1 MPYKSEAQ
9 RKYFNANRKKLEA
22 EGVDVAEWN
31 SSSKGKKLPEKAKKT
46 AAAIALLKLAESK
59 DESVSSRL
67 TDRLAQFSK
76 DKSKDLLSNAIGLT
90 PFLGSQMYAGR
101 YLMDPGNP
109 YPTQLHGGKK
119 NALINS
125 WFKSEKARGAAS
137 GIPADKLG
145 IKLEGGRPAVASTG
159 RKATYTPAHYDP
171 WDRTVSI
178 TKRMGRNQDHKLGIL
193 AHELGH
199 AEQYRKSNPTSKNW
213 KSLFGGRNRGILE
226 GIISHR
232 LAPLVGVAG
241 PSLTSDEGTAQTYAA
256 LGTLGQAPILA
267 SEFGASARGSRTLVN
282 YAKKS
287 GLWKNKSAL
296 EKLKFAGKSWTG
308 VPTYLL
314 TAAIAL
320 ATYLGYKATGGYA
333 KRPENNISNEI
344 SNMLARK
351 KN

>member
-22 EGVDVAEWN
+22 EGVDVDEWN
-31 SSSKGKKLPEKAKKT
+31 SSSKGKKLPNKAKKA

-67 TDRLAQFSK
+67 GQIPRDLSKNLLA
-76 DKSKDLLSNAIGLT
+76 NAIGLS
-90 PFLGSQMYAGR
+90 PILGSQMYTRR
-101 YLMDPGNP
+101 YMLDPDSP
-109 YPTQLHGGKK
+109 YSTQLHGGKK

-137 GIPADKLG
+137 GIPEGKLG

-159 RKATYTPAHYDP
+159 TATSIPSHYNP
-171 WDRTVSI
+171 LDRTVSI
-178 TKRMGRNQDHKLGIL
+178 TKVLGRNQDSKLGIL

-213 KSLFGGRNRGILE
+213 KSLFGGRNRTALA
-226 GIISHR
+226 GIISGS

-256 LGTLGQAPILA
+256 LGTLGQAPTLA

-282 YAKKS
+282 YAKQS

-296 EKLKFAGKSWTG
+296 QKLKFAGQSWIG
-308 VPTYLL
+308 LPTYLL
-314 TAAIAL
+314 SAAIPL